1 MTQDAYNRR
10 VDKELDSRAAGV
22 SPEYSQG
29 GAEYYNQILQRNIAL
44 RHFQGDQ
51 GRKMYNAHGEI
62 VQGVIRVKTANIIDR
77 RDICANQNFI
87 KAS

>member
-1 MTQDAYNRR
+1 MTKDTYNRR
-10 VDKELDSRAAGV
+10 VDKELDSRAASV

-29 GAEYYNQILQRNIAL
+29 GAEYYNKILQRNIAL

-51 GRKMYNAHGEI
+51 GRSMYTAHGEVI
-62 VQGVIRVKTANIIDR
+62 QGVFRVKSANIVER